1 MRPIPGFEGLYSV
14 TDSGEIW
21 SHDRRASDGSRRI
34 RGRWLKQQVNKAYGY
49 REVRLSKDGQARTLG
64 VHRLVALAFLGPCP
78 PQHVVCHNNGQP
90 GDNRVVNLRYDT
102 RRGNTADMVRHGTAM
117 RGERSPAAKLTEVQV
132 HDIRRRFDAGE
143 DCSALA
149 SEHAV
154 STVQIRAIGE
164 RRSWKWLQEVP

>member
-21 SHDRRASDGSRRI
+21 SHDRTASNGRHI

-49 REVRLSKDGQARTLG
+49 REVRLSKDGQASTMG

-78 PQHVVCHNNGQP
+78 PRHVVCHNNGQA
-90 GDNRVVNLRYDT
+90 GDNRASNLRYDT
-102 RRGNTADMVRHGTAM
+102 RSGNAADMVHHRTVL
-117 RGERSPAAKLTEVQV
+117 RGERHPSSKLKAVQV

-143 DCSALA
+143 GCDVLATEHGVSAMQ
-149 SEHAV
+149 
-154 STVQIRAIGE
+154 VQAIGE